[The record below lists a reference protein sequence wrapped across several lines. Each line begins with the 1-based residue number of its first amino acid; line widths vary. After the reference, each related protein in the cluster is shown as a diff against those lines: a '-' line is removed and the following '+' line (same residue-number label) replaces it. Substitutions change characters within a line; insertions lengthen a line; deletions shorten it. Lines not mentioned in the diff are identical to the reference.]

1 MVGCSA
7 INCSGASE
15 KGQRMFRFPWHAQ
28 RKMKWAVAVKRT
40 TTKGALWMPGV
51 GARLCQVHFVTGAPS
66 KDPHHVDY
74 VPSLFTYNEASVMTA
89 RKTTESYARHKA
101 LSEKRALAQM
111 PADTSLNDSGEDD
124 ADAVDVPLPTHSDAS
139 TSTEDM
145 QLDSAHEEPCGAAPR
160 IRNLEAQVLQLR
172 MQLEKC
178 EASKLAKNMDEA
190 KLQFYTGLSK
200 AHFFAI
206 LSSIVPVLPPARCK
220 CPHET
225 QLLMFFMKLRLN
237 VPFCDLAYRFD
248 LTPKTVSQSFRRI
261 LEAVHHLMKS
271 LVVFPSQEVC
281 HSWLGEHELHHFPR
295 LRAIIDCT
303 EVSIARPLNQDEQQI
318 VWSDYKHDT
327 TLKYLVAVNTHGAVM
342 FVSEAFGGRTSDKEL
357 TLSCGFMDKL
367 EEGDQVLADRG
378 FLLYEEFY
386 ENNVQLITPSFTK
399 NKKQLAADEV
409 TTSRRISSTRII
421 VERAIGHLK
430 KWRIMTGSVHHT
442 LVDCYDEIIMVVAGL
457 TNLCPPLSKKGE
469 VSPMNMAV
477 QSEPAQEC

>member
-1 MVGCSA
+1 
-7 INCSGASE
+7 
-15 KGQRMFRFPWHAQ
+15 
-28 RKMKWAVAVKRT
+28 
-40 TTKGALWMPGV
+40 
-51 GARLCQVHFVTGAPS
+51 
-66 KDPHHVDY
+66 
-74 VPSLFTYNEASVMTA
+74 
-89 RKTTESYARHKA
+89 
-101 LSEKRALAQM
+101 
-111 PADTSLNDSGEDD
+111 
-124 ADAVDVPLPTHSDAS
+124 
-139 TSTEDM
+139 
-145 QLDSAHEEPCGAAPR
+145 
-160 IRNLEAQVLQLR
+160 
-172 MQLEKC
+172 
-178 EASKLAKNMDEA
+178 
-190 KLQFYTGLSK
+190 
-200 AHFFAI
+200 
-206 LSSIVPVLPPARCK
+206 
-220 CPHET
+220 
-225 QLLMFFMKLRLN
+225 MFFMKLRLN

-457 TNLCPPLSKKGE
+457 TNLCPPPPCPKKVPAPLNMDVE
-469 VSPMNMAV
+469 VPLLYVLQV
-477 QSEPAQEC
+477 QVELGLHLVVVGMGDFKSSIG